1 MAKHHDDKHDDGADQ
16 GDASA
21 HPTGQVFEALWALS
35 AALQD
40 VAKAELAKG
49 PGITSNA
56 WRGLHDAIAEIM
68 GDQPLDHAVQVPGR
82 PALVIPPAK
91 RGAVQVTHKPP
102 LAMPPGPRKPIPIGG
117 QAIETP
123 ADIRKRED
131 VAAEIE
137 RVKRGGK

>member
-1 MAKHHDDKHDDGADQ
+1 MSNKTDKTEEAKTAPEAQ
-16 GDASA
+16 PAS
-21 HPTGQVFEALWALS
+21 QVFEALWTLA

-49 PGITSNA
+49 PGIASNA
-56 WRGLHDAIAEIM
+56 WRGLYDAVAEIM
-68 GDQPLDHAVQVPGR
+68 GDAPMEQATPVPGR
-82 PALVIPPAK
+82 PAFVIPPAK
-91 RGAVQVTHKPP
+91 RGAVQVPHRPP
-102 LAMPPGPRKPIPIGG
+102 LAMPPKPRTPIPIGG